1 MDTTG
6 HFDYLSLQNT
16 GHSSVRAF
24 PAISPCSALKN
35 SDSHLLRSTINTS
48 SIFSCS
54 SSYNFDFQWPQTFT
68 GTGTPCEAE
77 SNTSRNSWL
86 RDFPDPLQ
94 RRVRRCIG
102 LTIVP
107 FTLCMM
113 GCIWKVP
120 LCSLVLACN
129 GAHVRAYINGRGK
142 YWTQRGSH
150 DASPS
155 PSCTLIVFPYKS
167 KTRET

>member
-120 LCSLVLACN
+120 LCSLVLACTEHTF
-129 GAHVRAYINGRGK
+129 AHTSTGEENIGRSG
-142 YWTQRGSH
+142 GH